1 MTSPQRGD
9 LFPQTTSIASRQ
21 REAPASAGH
30 LPDHLAE
37 LSQEAWQD
45 QLRSLRGLICELL
58 LKNERLRMKLL
69 SMTMTALEDGS
80 GRN

>member
-1 MTSPQRGD
+1 MTSPQCGD
-9 LFPQTTSIASRQ
+9 LFPQTAPIASRHC
-21 REAPASAGH
+21 EAAS
-30 LPDHLAE
+30 AE

-80 GRN
+80 GRNS